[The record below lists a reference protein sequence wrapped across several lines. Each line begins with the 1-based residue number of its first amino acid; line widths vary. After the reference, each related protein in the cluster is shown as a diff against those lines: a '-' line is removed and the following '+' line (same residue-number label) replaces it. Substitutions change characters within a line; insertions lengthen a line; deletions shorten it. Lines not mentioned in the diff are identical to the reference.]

1 MSSDRIRDVFPADD
15 PEARFVVAMSM
26 ARNDVKYCVQQAV
39 RAGAN
44 ADPEF
49 WYLVRVSY
57 GHPIEGLEARTVAA
71 AQLGRPGLPAAT
83 TPGHRQQVRP
93 DSATWRG
100 HDPAPLKARAPCL
113 N

>member
-44 ADPEF
+44 DDPEF

-57 GHPIEGLEARTVAA
+57 GHPIEGLEA
-71 AQLGRPGLPAAT
+71 LGRWRQHNSDVQAFLRRLPQDIGSRCGRIRPHGADT
-83 TPGHRQQVRP
+83 TPRRLRP
-93 DSATWRG
+93 G
-100 HDPAPLKARAPCL
+100 PRA
-113 N
+113 